1 MTPAS
6 LPDWAVGFIDW
17 LDPLLHPFLAA
28 AILVTNVNE
37 CTIKVSLEAYNCD
50 DLRIAC
56 LWIVPDDDLV
66 AAVQKPLAL

>member
-1 MTPAS
+1 
-6 LPDWAVGFIDW
+6 V
-17 LDPLLHPFLAA
+17 
-28 AILVTNVNE
+28 
-37 CTIKVSLEAYNCD
+37 IKVSLEAYNCD